1 MRYKLSH
8 YFKLGGSHSRGGVM
22 QEKSEYGVKITI
34 FGPCSFCGK
43 RMQKTN
49 VFYEQVDPAAK
60 VDEREIIARCRK
72 RAVEWGRNY
81 APLHDKC
88 KTKKMKI
95 FEMMHG
101 LGSETCC
108 CVPSEYVWDQY
119 LSDCMEVG
127 VEKTLAGEDVMRK
140 LDEAAVDEFVDFGFF
155 QVKVKSITA
164 KEYMEKPK
172 KCGWNY

>member
-1 MRYKLSH
+1 MSH
-8 YFKLGGSHSRGGVM
+8 YFKLGACHSRAGVK

-43 RMQKTN
+43 RMQKTK
-49 VFYEQVDPAAK
+49 VFYEQVDPETK
-60 VDEREIIARCRK
+60 VDECEIIARCRK

-88 KTKKMKI
+88 MAKRIKVY
-95 FEMMHG
+95 EMVHDHG
-101 LGSETCC
+101 PEICC
-108 CVPSEYVWDQY
+108 CVHSEYVWDQY
-119 LSDCMEVG
+119 LSDCLEAG
-127 VEKTLAGEDVMRK
+127 IKKTLAGEDIMRK
-140 LDEAAVDEFVDFGFF
+140 LDEAVINETVDFGFF
-155 QVKVKSITA
+155 QVKVKMITA